1 MPRKIIKF
9 QRKGCTQANISV
21 SGFHEI
27 VLQVI
32 GKKINGFL
40 GQMDLKS
47 TWVE

>member
-21 SGFHEI
+21 SGFHEM

-32 GKKINGFL
+32 RKKINGFP
-40 GQMDLKS
+40 GQLDLET